1 MAFGLEN
8 LRENSGA
15 EKEGIE
21 NLAAAEGQTLREYLE
36 TLYLEED
43 SDVKR
48 MNEALIK
55 ALEENTKQAE
65 LAEKK

>member
-36 TLYLEED
+36 TLNLEED

-55 ALEENTKQAE
+55 ALEENTKQAA